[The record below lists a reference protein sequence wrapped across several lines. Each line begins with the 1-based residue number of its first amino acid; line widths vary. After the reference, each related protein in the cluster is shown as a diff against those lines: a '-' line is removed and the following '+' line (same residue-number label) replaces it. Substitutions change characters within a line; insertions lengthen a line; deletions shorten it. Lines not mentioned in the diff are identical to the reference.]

1 MSAYFYNAL
10 TFSQV
15 PLKLKQQIHLLQLCL
30 VLQVYVKQKGGST
43 SPSVLNHTKFSQK
56 SGAQSFFV
64 STSFIHL
71 GPADISGSLLFCLTA
86 CQRGETLF

>member
-1 MSAYFYNAL
+1 MRAYFYNAL
-10 TFSQV
+10 TFAQV

-30 VLQVYVKQKGGST
+30 VLYVKHKGGST
-43 SPSVLNHTKFSQK
+43 SPGVLNHTKFRQK
-56 SGAQSFFV
+56 SGAQSFCV